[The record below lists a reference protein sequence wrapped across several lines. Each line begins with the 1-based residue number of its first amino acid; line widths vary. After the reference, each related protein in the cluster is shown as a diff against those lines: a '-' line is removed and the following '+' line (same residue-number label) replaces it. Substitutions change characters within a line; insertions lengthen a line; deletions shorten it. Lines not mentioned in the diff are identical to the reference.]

1 MSSHPCAADP
11 SVRAGWRGAADS
23 LALMGVFA
31 HAALRYWLAVFP
43 RTCIELRRWHRR
55 ARQIDDPVLRTAAL
69 EALGKRGNIEGAAAF
84 AAVMPGRRRGK
95 LVCALVAFQAI
106 YNYVDLLAEQSH
118 SRRALDARR
127 LHAALVVALEP
138 AARHPDYYA
147 FHSHRDD
154 GGYLAE
160 MVGVFRS
167 ALSAL
172 PSSVVI
178 AQAAASSA
186 ARIVDFQALS
196 VGADQ
201 ALELW
206 VRRQS
211 PIDESLRWWE
221 TAAAAGSSLVV
232 HALIAAAAAPSL
244 RGEDVAA
251 IEAAY
256 FPWVSAL
263 HSLLDSAVDDAEDA
277 ATGQLSLVRCYRC
290 TPEAATRMRWLA
302 LQALQAARELPR
314 GRRHIVLV
322 VAMAC
327 SYLSAPEVSAP
338 DVLALA
344 EGVRGALGPLAV
356 PALAVF
362 RMRRLARR
370 FAGARG
376 VLAVRDA
383 PAVRLG
389 DRERGADAG
398 AA

>member
-23 LALMGVFA
+23 LALMGAFV

-43 RTCIELRRWHRR
+43 RTCIELRRWRRR

-95 LVCALVAFQAI
+95 LVRALVAFQAI
-106 YNYVDLLAEQSH
+106 YNYVDLLAEQSR

-127 LHAALVVALEP
+127 LHAALIAALEP
-138 AARHPDYYA
+138 AARHRDYYA
-147 FHSHRDD
+147 FHSHHED

-160 MVGVFRS
+160 MVDECRS

-172 PSSVVI
+172 PSSATI

-196 VGADQ
+196 LGADQ

-206 VRRQS
+206 VRRQP
-211 PIDESLRWWE
+211 PIDESPRWWE
-221 TAAAAGSSLVV
+221 AAAAAGSSLTV
-232 HALIAAAAAPSL
+232 HALIAAAGAPSL
-244 RGEDVAA
+244 CAEDVAT

-263 HSLLDSAVDDAEDA
+263 HSLLDSAVDEAEDA
-277 ATGQLSLVRCYRC
+277 ATGQLSLMRCYTS

-302 LQALQAARELPR
+302 LRGLHAVRVLPR
-314 GRRHIVLV
+314 GRRHAVLV

-327 SYLSAPEVSAP
+327 SYLSAPEASAP
-338 DVLALA
+338 GVLALA

-356 PALAVF
+356 PALAIF
-362 RMRRLARR
+362 RMRRLAGR
-370 FAGARG
+370 FAGGRG

-383 PAVRLG
+383 PAICLG
-389 DRERGADAG
+389 DRERGADVG